1 MRRQGVEDRKSKTPL
16 INPAS
21 KARQK
26 LSKIEL
32 REQAEAAFLAW
43 RKGHAAKE
51 RHRKATRAENLDGSD
66 FGHKYS
72 PIPCEL
78 FSSDWHPLQPSPTQP
93 AAAVWGCIA
102 RHGLGTKAKPSVS
115 HPGGFAVSEITNNA
129 RLREIFALG
138 SPNSLGS
145 LAILLAIFAP
155 HRNRLLTRILDF
167 WLGSLL
173 CRNWKRV
180 SR

>member
-26 LSKIEL
+26 LSKTER
-32 REQAEAAFLAW
+32 REQAEAAFLAATQPKNVTGKQHGLKIW
-43 RKGHAAKE
+43 RAPILDTNTAPSHVNFSRRTGTPYNLV
-51 RHRKATRAENLDGSD
+51 RH
-66 FGHKYS
+66 
-72 PIPCEL
+72 
-78 FSSDWHPLQPSPTQP
+78 P
-93 AAAVWGCIA
+93 AAAVWGCIDGT
-102 RHGLGTKAKPSVS
+102 RHGSGTKAKPSVS

-145 LAILLAIFAP
+145 LAILSAIRRAS
-155 HRNRLLTRILDF
+155 
-167 WLGSLL
+167 SLL
-173 CRNWKRV
+173 SNLAAV
-180 SR
+180 H